1 MATRAANNTIDFGTD
16 NWGAPITHFTIDG
29 GASLANETNPGEAV
43 EAIVETIQTYGTIV
57 AMGTESSGAFR
68 VAVENA
74 SVSAADLQTALR
86 ALGSTVGANNYD
98 ASAATA
104 AAFTY

>member
-1 MATRAANNTIDFGTD
+1 MATRAANNTIEFGTD

-29 GASLANETNPGEAV
+29 GASLASETGPGEAV

-57 AMGTESSGAFR
+57 SMGTESAGAFR

-74 SVSAADLQTALR
+74 SVTAAALQTALR
-86 ALGSTVGANNYD
+86 ALGSTVGSNNYD
-98 ASAATA
+98 ASGATA
-104 AAFTY
+104 VDFTY